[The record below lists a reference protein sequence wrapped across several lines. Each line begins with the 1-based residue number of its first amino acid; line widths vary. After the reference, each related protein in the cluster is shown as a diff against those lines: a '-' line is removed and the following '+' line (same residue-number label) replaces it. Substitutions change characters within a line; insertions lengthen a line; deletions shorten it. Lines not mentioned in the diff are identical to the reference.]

1 MAAVRSPRATP
12 GTKPPTPSG
21 GGWFD
26 VGGKERIELASRN
39 EALGE
44 EVRLKE
50 AQLRMLR
57 VLQKTSAREG
67 RIDRWR
73 LQTTAPVFSAWR
85 RAVTA
90 WRAERQLEAERAARA
105 AAMSAAEEKGGQVGA
120 LADRVARVK
129 SNAQAKLSELSAAN
143 QLLAK
148 ALEEKDKAAVSLEA
162 RVKHLQ
168 RTAGAQGERE
178 VELSLKLEQQ
188 ADALAQGERER
199 QRLEAAA
206 AAARRENDAQR
217 EAGSAAVANEAA
229 AAMALRTTLGA
240 LRAADSELQVARGEL
255 AAERG
260 LSVRLAARVEG
271 LEAEAACL
279 KAEAAAAR
287 TLAVIDEGPRS
298 ATPRRMPAS
307 RQAARGQAGSAG
319 RGTARSMSLGGAA
332 SGGRGEGRGEATGP
346 SPPLSPRGGTLAA
359 HTPLGGCGGGWGLGD
374 SWRSGQTLLEL
385 HLDKWQRAL
394 LATCFWGWADR
405 VGWRKQLE
413 AEREPVA
420 DAEARV
426 EAVWRPR
433 EERQVAHVAALAAS
447 LRESEAGAAELSAH
461 ASELAERLR
470 VETEARESLASQ
482 LSATAAALAEDEART
497 LALLDRQRA
506 ARAAM
511 LGKMSGG
518 ASSAAS
524 STPPSPGALAP
535 APLSS
540 PFGPAASPAVAVPPP
555 ASPAGQGD
563 SPAT

>member
-105 AAMSAAEEKGGQVGA
+105 AAVSAAEEKGGQVGA

-148 ALEEKDKAAVSLEA
+148 ALRGPQPPAEAALEEKDKAAVSLEA

-206 AAARRENDAQR
+206 AAARRESDAQR

-240 LRAADSELQVARGEL
+240 LRAADSELQVARGEW
-255 AAERG
+255 
-260 LSVRLAARVEG
+260 LSRQRRL
-271 LEAEAACL
+271 LAEAACL

-307 RQAARGQAGSAG
+307 RQAARGQAG
-319 RGTARSMSLGGAA
+319 
-332 SGGRGEGRGEATGP
+332 
-346 SPPLSPRGGTLAA
+346 
-359 HTPLGGCGGGWGLGD
+359 
-374 SWRSGQTLLEL
+374 QTLLEL

-394 LATCFWGWADR
+394 LATCVPR
-405 VGWRKQLE
+405 